1 MARAETEGGIGG
13 TVGGRGRGI
22 RLPGLKDA
30 RTEAGYSMRR
40 LEAESGVSRSTI
52 WHLELGERG
61 AQSRTVERLAKTIG
75 VPVRALTRAPG
86 RADGDAPAEVAPNF
100 GVAAAAEK
108 DFEFAALRAEAEG
121 ISEDEAL
128 GRMMRERKLAEDRR
142 RRWGPR
148 HRPLSE
154 LPRITRGLTASEAV
168 AADRA

>member
-1 MARAETEGGIGG
+1 MARAETGGGIGG

-22 RLPGLKDA
+22 RLPGLRDA

-86 RADGDAPAEVAPNF
+86 EPHAWDDGGSAEAAPNF
-100 GVAAAAEK
+100 GVASAG
-108 DFEFAALRAEAEG
+108 DFEFAKLRAAAEG

-128 GRMMRERKLAEDRR
+128 GRMMRERAQRPPK
-142 RRWGPR
+142 PR
-148 HRPLSE
+148 LM
-154 LPRITRGLTASEAV
+154 PREEMPQVSGGLTASAAV
-168 AADRA
+168 LADRR